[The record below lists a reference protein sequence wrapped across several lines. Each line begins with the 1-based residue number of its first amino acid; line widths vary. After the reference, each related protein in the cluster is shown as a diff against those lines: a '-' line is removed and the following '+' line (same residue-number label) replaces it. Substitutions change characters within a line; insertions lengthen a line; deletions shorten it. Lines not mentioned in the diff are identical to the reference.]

1 MSIEKVYDYFKK
13 FNMENRILQ
22 FDKSSATVEL
32 AAKAVGCEPAKIAK
46 SLTFMVDGMPI
57 MIVTAGDAKI
67 DNSKFKA
74 FFQTKAKMLS
84 AKEVED
90 LIGHSVG
97 GVCPFAINDNVQVF
111 LDVSLKRFA
120 TVFPA
125 AGSSNSAIELHIN
138 ELERYSNFS
147 TWVDVCKGWN

>member
-1 MSIEKVYDYFKK
+1 MSVEKVYDYFKK

-46 SLTFMVDGMPI
+46 SLTFAVDNMPI

-84 AKEVED
+84 AKEVES

>member
-46 SLTFMVDGMPI
+46 SLTFAVDNMPI

>member
-1 MSIEKVYDYFKK
+1 MSAEKVYNYFKK
-13 FNMENRILQ
+13 FNMENRILT
-22 FDKSSATVEL
+22 FDVSSATVNL

-46 SLTFMVDGMPI
+46 SLTFAVDNMPI

>member
-1 MSIEKVYDYFKK
+1 MSAEKVYNYFKK
-13 FNMENRILQ
+13 FNMENRILT
-22 FDKSSATVEL
+22 FDVSSATVNL

-46 SLTFMVDGMPI
+46 SLTFAVDNMPI

-84 AKEVED
+84 AKEVES

-125 AGSSNSAIELHIN
+125 AGSSNIAIELHIN

>member
-1 MSIEKVYDYFKK
+1 MSVEKVYDYFKK

-46 SLTFMVDGMPI
+46 SLTFAVDNMPI

-84 AKEVED
+84 AKEVES

-111 LDVSLKRFA
+111 LDVSLKRFT

>member
-1 MSIEKVYDYFKK
+1 MSVEKVYDYFKK

-46 SLTFMVDGMPI
+46 SLTFEVDNMPI

-84 AKEVED
+84 AKEVES

>member
-1 MSIEKVYDYFKK
+1 MSVEKVYDYFKK

-32 AAKAVGCEPAKIAK
+32 AAKAVGCDPAKIAK
-46 SLTFMVDGMPI
+46 SLTFEVDNMPI

-84 AKEVED
+84 AKEVES

>member
-1 MSIEKVYDYFKK
+1 MSAEKVYNYFKK
-13 FNMENRILQ
+13 FNMENRILT
-22 FDKSSATVEL
+22 FDVSSATVNL

-46 SLTFMVDGMPI
+46 SLTFAVDNMPI

-84 AKEVED
+84 AKEVES

>member
-46 SLTFMVDGMPI
+46 SLTFAVDNMPI

-84 AKEVED
+84 AKEVEG

>member
-1 MSIEKVYDYFKK
+1 MSVEKVYDYFKK

-46 SLTFMVDGMPI
+46 SLTFMVDNMPI

-67 DNSKFKA
+67 DNPKFKA

-84 AKEVED
+84 AKEVEK

-97 GVCPFAINDNVQVF
+97 GVCPFCINDNVQVF
-111 LDVSLKRFA
+111 LDISLKRFA